1 MYLKIHRKK
10 IEIMECSSFIDRF
23 KSLKFVIDPIDYGIV
38 LPKKKLINTYFFCQR
53 VDCIA
58 TNKEG
63 KIIKIYPGLYSEK
76 IKFVFRAHSIYFLPL
91 NSSSS
96 FQIGEVLK
104 IEKNI

>member
-10 IEIMECSSFIDRF
+10 IEIIECSTFMKRF

-38 LPKKKLINTYFFCQR
+38 LPKRKLINTYFFCQR
-53 VDCIA
+53 VDCIV

-76 IKFVFRAHSIYFLPL
+76 MKFIFRAHSIYYLPL

-96 FQIGEVLK
+96 FQIGEELK